1 MRPLTLTVLS
11 NKKEEAPQK
20 KGKGYKDAQWE
31 AEVRKS
37 LASKKAAASATLSKQ
52 DQALVNAQ
60 LKKETTIRERVNDV
74 KAKLVH
80 GLHLVRSLVT
90 ARVEQLHT
98 FVSPLAA
105 LLREGAFGKA
115 VTLVGDA
122 SFETY
127 LVSRLG
133 IDNGA

>member
-1 MRPLTLTVLS
+1 MAVLS

-37 LASKKAAASATLSKQ
+37 LANKKASVSATLSKQ

-60 LKKETTIRERVNDV
+60 LQKEAGIRERVNGV
-74 KAKLVH
+74 RAKLEQ
-80 GLHLVRSLVT
+80 GLHLVRSLVL
-90 ARVEQLHT
+90 ARVEQLRT
-98 FVSPLAA
+98 FVSPLAT

-127 LVSRLG
+127 LVSRP
-133 IDNGA
+133 GANSVA

>member
-1 MRPLTLTVLS
+1 MVVLS

-37 LASKKAAASATLSKQ
+37 LASKKASASATLSKQ

-60 LKKETTIRERVNDV
+60 LQKEAAIRERVNGV
-74 KAKLVH
+74 KAKLQQ
-80 GLHLVRSLVT
+80 GLHLVRSLVL
-90 ARVEQLHT
+90 ARVEQLRT
-98 FVSPLAA
+98 FVSPLAT
-105 LLREGAFGKA
+105 LLREGAFGNA

-127 LVSRLG
+127 LVSKPGVNSEARC
-133 IDNGA
+133 